1 MEPRAAGHSVMAKRW
16 RCYIRLHRWV
26 VRWRDEHGEQNRYI
40 VCRDCGAERDLGPI
54 DVPPGAY

>member
-1 MEPRAAGHSVMAKRW
+1 MAKRW

-40 VCRDCGAERDLGPI
+40 VCRDCGEERDLGPI
-54 DVPPGAY
+54 DAPPGVSF